1 MRIGREPVEPD
12 PASTGGGIGMHSSL
26 RAACAIPFLFVTVAA
41 AADPPLDEVV
51 VTAELR
57 DRELRHLPASATV
70 LDAHTLE
77 IAGVQHFQD
86 VLALVPNLNWSAGT
100 SRPRFFQLR
109 GIGELEQWQGAP
121 NPSVDLLIDGIDF
134 CDVGMPATLSDVE
147 RIEVLRG
154 PQGTAYGA
162 NALAGLISVNTRA
175 PRRDPDASANVTL
188 GDYGTAGISGVL
200 GGALGSGESAWR
212 LSAGSYRSDGFR
224 RDSYLGRDDTNGYE
238 ETNLRLRA
246 TTRPAE
252 DLRADFTLMWVDL
265 DNGYDAFAID
275 NSRTT
280 LSDKPGQDAQVARA
294 AAMRLDYTGA
304 ASFDVISRTALGD
317 SSSVYSFDG
326 DWGNDESWGGNA
338 PYDYFQRFDRE
349 RRAVSEDLRLVSRAS
364 VDRGAGFAWLA
375 GVYAL
380 RTVEDVTQNDV
391 WRDLVWGDGSARLT
405 SDYRATNFAAY
416 GEFEWRLDDV
426 TVLAIGARGERRSA
440 DYGDSD
446 GAAFSPAENMY
457 GGSLSLRRDL
467 GERSTG
473 YIKLARGYK
482 AGGFNI
488 GAEVPP
494 DHRTFDAEAL
504 HNLEVGF
511 RSANDDGS
519 VSGDVALFYMRRHEQ
534 QVPTGQQLEV
544 GNPLSFVLYTD
555 NAASGDNYGLEATL
569 RWQPVPS
576 LLLDLRSAILET
588 QYLDYQ
594 YGERNLD
601 GREQA
606 HAPEYQFDVGVEYR
620 HPRGVYARVDFAG
633 QDDFYF
639 DVSHDE
645 RAPARLLTHLKA
657 GYSGERWRAEVWVRN
672 LFDRYYS
679 QRGFFFANEPPDWVP
694 TRYLQAGDPRHAGV
708 TVT

>member
-1 MRIGREPVEPD
+1 MQF
-12 PASTGGGIGMHSSL
+12 SL
-26 RAACAIPFLFVTVAA
+26 RGIAAIPLLFGSFAVAA
-41 AADPPLDEVV
+41 DASLEEVV
-51 VTAELR
+51 VTADLR
-57 DRELRHLPASATV
+57 DRELANLPASATV
-70 LDAHTLE
+70 LDSQTLE
-77 IAGVQHFQD
+77 MTGVQHFQD

-121 NPSVDLLIDGIDF
+121 NPSVGFLIDGIDF
-134 CDVGMPATLSDVE
+134 SGVGMPATLSDVE

-175 PRRDPDASANVTL
+175 PRRDPEASANLTI
-188 GDYGTAGISGVL
+188 GDHGTAGVSAVL
-200 GGALGSGESAWR
+200 GGPVGSGESAWR

-238 ETNLRLRA
+238 ETNVRLRA
-246 TTRPAE
+246 TTRPTD

-280 LSDKPGQDAQVARA
+280 LSDKPGQDAQRARA

-304 ASFDVISRTALGD
+304 AAFDVVSRTAFGD
-317 SSSVYSFDG
+317 SRSVYSFDG
-326 DWGNDESWGGNA
+326 DWGNDQSWGA
-338 PYDYFQRFDRE
+338 DSPYDYFQRFDRD
-349 RRAVSEDLRLVSRAS
+349 RRAISEDLRLVSHAD
-364 VDRGAGFAWLA
+364 VEQGAGFAWLA
-375 GVYAL
+375 GVYLL
-380 RTVEDVTQNDV
+380 RTVEDVEQNDV
-391 WRDLVWGDGSARLT
+391 WRDLSWGDGSTRMT
-405 SDYRATNFAAY
+405 SAYRATNFAAY
-416 GEFEWRLDDV
+416 GEAEWRLDDV
-426 TVLAIGARGERRSA
+426 TVLAVGARGERRSA
-440 DYGDSD
+440 DYSDSD
-446 GAAFSPAENMY
+446 GAAFSPTENMY
-457 GGSLSLRRDL
+457 GGSLSLRREL
-467 GERSTG
+467 GERSIG
-473 YIKLARGYK
+473 YLTLARGYK

-488 GAEVPP
+488 GADVPP
-494 DHRTFDAEAL
+494 DHRTFEAEAL

-511 RSANDDGS
+511 RSANTDGS
-519 VSGDVALFYMRRHEQ
+519 VSGDVALFYMRRQDQ
-534 QVPTGQQLEV
+534 QVPTGQQLEP

-555 NAASGDNYGLEATL
+555 NAASGDNYGMEATL
-569 RWQPVPS
+569 RWQPLS
-576 LLLDLRSAILET
+576 ALLLDLRAAVLET
-588 QYLDYQ
+588 QYMDYQ
-594 YGERNLD
+594 YNDRNLD

-606 HAPEYQFDVGVEYR
+606 HAPQYQFDLGLEYR
-620 HPRGVYARVDFAG
+620 HPRGMYARVDFAG

-657 GYSGERWRAEVWVRN
+657 GLSGERWRAEVWVRN

-694 TRYLQAGDPRHAGV
+694 TRYMQAGDPRHAGV
-708 TVT
+708 TVTYSFR